1 MKPSNLSYS
10 LMLVFI
16 LLSLA
21 ACGPITPTPGVPV
34 KPQPDSVGTPTG
46 APGTPGVTLSSP
58 TVTPIRTPSN
68 TSVPTDTPVPTET
81 PTITST
87 PTETPQPTVVNTPAP
102 GPTII
107 VEAGTGVGRDQYNT
121 ALAKWR
127 SQSIQEY
134 VMVIEYVSLAP
145 FAGTWTLKVSGEAIE
160 VISYS
165 RDGAVPATPPA
176 GVVGDALK
184 FLTVEDRFALIETR
198 LTDAEVSNLDKRV
211 NYVVEYDEALGYPS
225 LLDIIEADP
234 KLQDQQ
240 NKTSVKSLTIIR
252 RGTPQPQEPTVT
264 PTTTGATPTAP
275 PAASPAAPKETAV
288 PRPTIQPATSTIAT
302 PAPTTIPTP

>member
-1 MKPSNLSYS
+1 
-10 LMLVFI
+10 
-16 LLSLA
+16 
-21 ACGPITPTPGVPV
+21 
-34 KPQPDSVGTPTG
+34 
-46 APGTPGVTLSSP
+46 
-58 TVTPIRTPSN
+58 
-68 TSVPTDTPVPTET
+68 
-81 PTITST
+81 
-87 PTETPQPTVVNTPAP
+87 
-102 GPTII
+102 
-107 VEAGTGVGRDQYNT
+107 VEAGTGVGRDEYNA

-134 VMVIEYVSLAP
+134 EMVIEYASLAP
-145 FAGTWTLKVSGEAIE
+145 FAGTWTLKVRGEAID
-160 VISYS
+160 VLSYS

-211 NYVVEYDEALGYPS
+211 NYVVEYDQALGYPS

-240 NKTSVKSLTIIR
+240 NKTSVKSLTIIK

-264 PTTTGATPTAP
+264 PTASGAP
-275 PAASPAAPKETAV
+275 PAPAAPPAGSPTAPKETAV
-288 PRPTIQPATSTIAT
+288 PRPSVQ
-302 PAPTTIPTP
+302 PTP